1 MGHLNNTYVLIACKK
16 IQRIFVFKEFN
27 LNFPNLLLGNVH
39 DIIALAFS
47 AKNNTHS
54 SLLHF
59 FETLKKDSDF
69 VE

>member
-1 MGHLNNTYVLIACKK
+1 MMSD
-16 IQRIFVFKEFN
+16 
-27 LNFPNLLLGNVH
+27 

-47 AKNNTHS
+47 AK
-54 SLLHF
+54 LLHF

>member
-1 MGHLNNTYVLIACKK
+1 MMSD
-16 IQRIFVFKEFN
+16 
-27 LNFPNLLLGNVH
+27 

-54 SLLHF
+54 SATF
-59 FETLKKDSDF
+59 FETLKTDSNV

>member
-1 MGHLNNTYVLIACKK
+1 MMSD
-16 IQRIFVFKEFN
+16 
-27 LNFPNLLLGNVH
+27 